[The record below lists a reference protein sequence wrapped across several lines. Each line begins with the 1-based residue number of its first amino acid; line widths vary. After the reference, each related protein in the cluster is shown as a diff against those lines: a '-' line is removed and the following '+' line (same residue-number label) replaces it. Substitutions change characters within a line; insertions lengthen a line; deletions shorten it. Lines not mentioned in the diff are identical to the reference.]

1 MKTLSLGF
9 TWQGF
14 SSKGGGVAGREV
26 GSGKLCENSPGQ
38 KKRSAG
44 KETAPVQTVFS
55 SGRVK

>member
-1 MKTLSLGF
+1 MGLLG
-9 TWQGF
+9 
-14 SSKGGGVAGREV
+14 KGLVARGGVAGRE
-26 GSGKLCENSPGQ
+26 GGGGKLCENSPGQ